1 MTNKCKK
8 CGNQCPSTYLYC
20 PFCGQMVT
28 QVNHSDNLL
37 DLRNHFVIQGVSRDK
52 QAKIMNEHI
61 IYVLDKEDT
70 FNINLKVTMPINESV
85 IFDVCFQ
92 DVNGETI
99 FNLKSLSCSL
109 LTEENDIVKVPFTLP
124 ARILCG
130 YNVAI
135 IKYNNVEL
143 FRIDFIPSVISVKI
157 DNSWFNM
164 RLQFGYYN
172 ACITFLTWWM
182 LMPNTTSKDVRYTNW
197 YMKLDCVSGM
207 SLQEKCSKVKEF
219 ILKLKS
225 KTKANITLATSR
237 RSPEWLDKHCGTMDF
252 YFDES
257 NEDTRIYIEMS
268 INDYLSSIKSN
279 SSTLVEAYSSRHGII
294 AKDGNPMSEYDM
306 FKYINTMLK
315 SRFDGWLY

>member
-1 MTNKCKK
+1 MF
-8 CGNQCPSTYLYC
+8 CPS
-20 PFCGQMVT
+20 CGGRMIPDSESST
-28 QVNHSDNLL
+28 TL
-37 DLRNHFVIQGVSRDK
+37 DLRNHFHVIGLSIRDSTS
-52 QAKIMNEHI
+52 IENSHI
-61 IYVLDKEDT
+61 TYQVDEAEEMI
-70 FNINLKVTMPINESV
+70 FNVNLKVTMPINESV

-99 FNLKSLSCSL
+99 FNLKSPSCSL

>member
-1 MTNKCKK
+1 
-8 CGNQCPSTYLYC
+8 
-20 PFCGQMVT
+20 MVT

-70 FNINLKVTMPINESV
+70 FNVNLKVTMPINESV

-99 FNLKSLSCSL
+99 FNLKSPSCSL

-164 RLQFGYYN
+164 TWSFGDYYSSV
-172 ACITFLTWWM
+172 IKFLTWWM
-182 LMPNTTSKDVRYTNW
+182 LMPNTTHRDIRYISYNIELREIAGW
-197 YMKLDCVSGM
+197 DEK
-207 SLQEKCSKVKEF
+207 EKCTRVNQFVTALRFKSGLNLSLATIKRTPPNYPAEWYFNQHDEKTNIYVELSVKDYIEAA
-219 ILKLKS
+219 KLKKLS
-225 KTKANITLATSR
+225 LNRTYSTSNGMVDHNGE
-237 RSPEWLDKHCGTMDF
+237 PLTYGAME
-252 YFDES
+252 
-257 NEDTRIYIEMS
+257 
-268 INDYLSSIKSN
+268 
-279 SSTLVEAYSSRHGII
+279 EAV
-294 AKDGNPMSEYDM
+294 NQ
-306 FKYINTMLK
+306 MLQK
-315 SRFDGWLY
+315 RYDGWFY